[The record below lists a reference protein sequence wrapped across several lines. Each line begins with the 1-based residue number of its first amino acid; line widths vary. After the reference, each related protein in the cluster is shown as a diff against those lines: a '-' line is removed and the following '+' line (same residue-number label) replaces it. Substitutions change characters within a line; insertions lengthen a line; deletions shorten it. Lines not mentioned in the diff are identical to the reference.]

1 MHAIADQQ
9 IVFIALTVLLLMLL
23 AVVMLV
29 LIDHKSKIPG
39 HFKSDPFSISGI
51 RNEHPVIA
59 FVVTF
64 FLGVIILILL
74 VEMMIVLG
82 AHAGLFAQDEVKA
95 DLLYKTNQAKVK
107 ESQRHFHNTTDVDKV
122 NLGKKAV
129 CFQCH
134 SDYPHSKL
142 KMVRTLLNMHTQFL
156 GCMTCHVDSR
166 IIAEE
171 NYQFG
176 WLNYSGIKVSGEHFG
191 TRNDPKTGHLIETD
205 DLYSKIVIYDSNEF
219 GDSGLLEITEENLDV
234 KQFIEMKSSLSDI
247 DQYATKKR
255 FHKLVMHKGR
265 FCSRCHID
273 VDKSYIPFKALGFS
287 ESRIRDITNLNIV
300 GIVEKYRNFYMPN
313 LFDADSSLPDTK
325 TMVGSEKGETKIPSE
340 ELLKGRS
347 WWRYSNEKTV
357 ESESNK

>member
-1 MHAIADQQ
+1 MHAIGDQQ
-9 IVFIALTVLLLMLL
+9 VVFIALTVLLLMLL

-64 FLGVIILILL
+64 FLGIIILVLL

-82 AHAGLFAQDEVKA
+82 SHTGLFDDNKVRSEMMHEI
-95 DLLYKTNQAKVK
+95 NQAREK

-122 NLGKKAV
+122 DLGKKAV

-166 IIAEE
+166 KIGEE
-171 NYQFG
+171 NYQFA
-176 WLNYSGIKVSGEHFG
+176 WLNYSGIEVTGEHFG
-191 TRNDPKTGHLIETD
+191 TRNDPKTGYLMETD
-205 DLYSKIVIYDSNEF
+205 DLYSKIVIYDSNES
-219 GDSGLLEITEENLDV
+219 GDSGLLEITEENPDV
-234 KQFIEMKSSLSDI
+234 KQFFEMKNSLSDA
-247 DQYATKKR
+247 DRYAIKNR

-265 FCSRCHID
+265 FCTRCHIEEN
-273 VDKSYIPFKALGFS
+273 KSFIPFKALGFS
-287 ESRIRDITNLNIV
+287 EGRIRDITNLNIV
-300 GIVEKYRNFYMPN
+300 GIVEKYRDFYMPR

-325 TMVGSEKGETKIPSE
+325 TMVGSKKGETKIPSE

-347 WWRYSNEKTV
+347 WWRYSNEKTM
-357 ESESNK
+357 ESK